1 MDLPQKNM
9 LTYIKKFLQ
18 QAKLVEEIRLNWN
31 EKMKEL
37 YMKGFKEKD
46 LVNVKKDASKL
57 WKF

>member
-31 EKMKEL
+31 EKMKERH
-37 YMKGFKEKD
+37 MKGFKEKD

>member
-37 YMKGFKEKD
+37 HVKGFKEKD

>member
-31 EKMKEL
+31 EKMKAL
-37 YMKGFKEKD
+37 HMKGFKEKD